1 MANLG
6 VSRASMA
13 GDVSYGSTLTIFS
26 NLRQFALSTR
36 YSKMDIQN
44 GALCGVGTTS
54 YTMAYND
61 GGIIHILG
69 KSYVMSHKSYIY
81 GYALTIINTSIPFEA
96 VKQQFWTSS
105 IVLFGMKPYVYSKRL
120 TITPEIF
127 LMSNPLSYTS
137 KSKDLTSMSQLSY
150 ILGSSFDIALSKRF
164 RLATNI
170 KYMGPL
176 HTIGIQIGS
185 KFNL

>member
-1 MANLG
+1 
-6 VSRASMA
+6 
-13 GDVSYGSTLTIFS
+13 
-26 NLRQFALSTR
+26 
-36 YSKMDIQN
+36 MDIQN
-44 GALCGVGTTS
+44 GALCGVGTVS
-54 YTMAYND
+54 YTMAYNAGD
-61 GGIIHILG
+61 IIHILG

-120 TITPEIF
+120 TITPEVF

-164 RLATNI
+164 RLATNV

-176 HTIGIQIGS
+176 HTIGLQLGT